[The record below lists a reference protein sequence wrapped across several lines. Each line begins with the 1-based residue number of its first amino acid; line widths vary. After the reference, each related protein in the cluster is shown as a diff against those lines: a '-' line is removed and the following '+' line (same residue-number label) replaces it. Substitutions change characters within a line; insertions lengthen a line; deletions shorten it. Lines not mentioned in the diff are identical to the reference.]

1 LPVSARPC
9 NELTAHTR
17 SNLAM
22 MNPGR
27 TYIKS
32 DQGRAEVA
40 QRSGALSPLQRRVL
54 IVIDGQKTVNDLDA
68 VVRAGEL
75 APVLAHLLQAGLIV
89 ATGEVAPLLQAV
101 APGFLAAQ
109 AQEPPRPATSQA
121 EFKAVRQQAV
131 SFVQERLGEA
141 GEPICSAIERCDS
154 PAELRKLLRGVEIF
168 IGQRLSAETTQAF
181 ARHFGALLL

>member
-1 LPVSARPC
+1 
-9 NELTAHTR
+9 
-17 SNLAM
+17 M
-22 MNPGR
+22 MNPGSI
-27 TYIKS
+27 YIKS

-54 IVIDGQKTVNDLDA
+54 IVVDGQKTVNDLGS

-75 APVLAHLLQAGLIV
+75 ASVLAYLLQAGLIV
-89 ATGEVAPLLQAV
+89 ATGGLSPLQQAV
-101 APGFLAAQ
+101 APGFAAAQ
-109 AQEPPRPATSQA
+109 AQEPPRPATSVA
-121 EFKAVRQQAV
+121 EFKAVRQQAS

-141 GEPICSAIERCDS
+141 GEPICAAIERCDS
-154 PAELRKLLRGVEIF
+154 PDELRKLLRGVEIF